1 MGKMEKMTSRE
12 KKKILIVDDE
22 AMIRDMLN
30 AVFTEGGYK
39 VFTAENAETALM
51 ILGAENIMVM
61 FLDLSLPGVN
71 GIELCKKIRKE
82 NQIGILYAFT
92 GYSNIFGLLECRA
105 AGFDDFFE
113 KPTDIKI
120 LLKAAGDAFEK
131 LERWKAS
138 ELDLA

>member
-1 MGKMEKMTSRE
+1 MTSRE

-113 KPTDIKI
+113 KPTDVKI
-120 LLKAAGDAFEK
+120 LLKAAQDAFEK

>member
-1 MGKMEKMTSRE
+1 MEKMTSRE

-113 KPTDIKI
+113 KPTDVKI
-120 LLKAAGDAFEK
+120 LLKAAQDAFEK

>member
-1 MGKMEKMTSRE
+1 ME

-39 VFTAENAETALM
+39 VFTAENAETAMM

-120 LLKAAGDAFEK
+120 LLKAAQDAFEK

>member
-1 MGKMEKMTSRE
+1 MEKMTSME

-30 AVFTEGGYK
+30 AVFAEGGYK
-39 VFTAENAETALM
+39 VFTAENAETALK

-61 FLDLSLPGVN
+61 FLDLSLPGMN

-120 LLKAAGDAFEK
+120 LLKAAQDAFEK

>member
-1 MGKMEKMTSRE
+1 MEKMTSRE

-105 AGFDDFFE
+105 VGFDDFFE
-113 KPTDIKI
+113 KPTDVKI
-120 LLKAAGDAFEK
+120 LLKAAQDAFEK

>member
-1 MGKMEKMTSRE
+1 MTSRE

-30 AVFTEGGYK
+30 AVFTEGGYR

-105 AGFDDFFE
+105 VGFDDFFE
-113 KPTDIKI
+113 KPTDVKI
-120 LLKAAGDAFEK
+120 LLKAAQDAFEK

>member
-1 MGKMEKMTSRE
+1 MEKMTSME

-113 KPTDIKI
+113 KPTDVKI
-120 LLKAAGDAFEK
+120 LLKAAQDAFEK

>member
-1 MGKMEKMTSRE
+1 MEKMTSME

-39 VFTAENAETALM
+39 VFTAENAETAMM

-120 LLKAAGDAFEK
+120 LLKAAQDAFEK

>member
-1 MGKMEKMTSRE
+1 MEKMTSME

-39 VFTAENAETALM
+39 VFTAENAETAMM

-113 KPTDIKI
+113 KPTDVKI
-120 LLKAAGDAFEK
+120 LLKAAQDAFEK

>member
-1 MGKMEKMTSRE
+1 MEKMTSRE

-39 VFTAENAETALM
+39 VFTAENAETAMM

-113 KPTDIKI
+113 KPTDVKI
-120 LLKAAGDAFEK
+120 LLKAAQDAFEK

>member
-1 MGKMEKMTSRE
+1 MEKMTPVE
-12 KKKILIVDDE
+12 KKKILVVDNE
-22 AMIRDMLN
+22 AVIRDMLN
-30 AVFTEGGYK
+30 AIFVEGGYR

-61 FLDLSLPGVN
+61 FLDLGLPGMN

-82 NQIGILYAFT
+82 NQIAVLYAFT
-92 GYSNIFGLLECRA
+92 GYSNLFGLLECRA

-113 KPTDIKI
+113 KPTGVNT
-120 LLKAAGDAFEK
+120 LLKAAQDAFEK
-131 LERWKAS
+131 IERWKAT

>member
-1 MGKMEKMTSRE
+1 MEKMTSRE

-39 VFTAENAETALM
+39 VFIAENAETALM

-113 KPTDIKI
+113 KPTDVKI
-120 LLKAAGDAFEK
+120 LLKAAQDAFEK